1 MSNNNVE
8 LINTALKQ
16 RIGLIVSNYEE
27 ELASIRAEAAVMIE
41 RLTQEN
47 AALSKENARFKGL
60 LEETSENVA
69 VQEK

>member
-27 ELASIRAEAAVMIE
+27 ELASIRAEASVMIE

>member
-27 ELASIRAEAAVMIE
+27 ELASIRAEASVMIE

-47 AALSKENARFKGL
+47 GTLSQENARLKGL

-69 VQEK
+69 IQEK